1 MSDNLQNQIEQILM
15 GSDFSYGLLVQSGD
29 QTLVAHNA
37 DDQFPSASLIKLGVL
52 NDVLDQQ
59 LDLEQEVTVD
69 PDKFVG
75 GAGVLQLLSQTKWRL
90 KDLLALMISVSDN
103 AASNFVIS
111 LFGMDNIQQYLKR
124 QGFKET
130 LLQRYLMDGR
140 ALAMGLDN
148 YTSASDSIRL
158 LKMAL
163 DHGQPVADWFKNQQF
178 RGKLPANFDESGVD
192 IAVYNKTGEGNLVDH
207 DVAKFV
213 YGNHS
218 IYVALLTSGSLNR
231 MQTLYKFN
239 QVGQV
244 IADWLEN
251 QA

>member
-1 MSDNLQNQIEQILM
+1 MSDNLQNQIEQILT

-52 NDVLDQQ
+52 NAVLDQQ

-111 LFGMDNIQQYLKR
+111 QVGMDNIQQYL
-124 QGFKET
+124 
-130 LLQRYLMDGR
+130 
-140 ALAMGLDN
+140 
-148 YTSASDSIRL
+148 
-158 LKMAL
+158 
-163 DHGQPVADWFKNQQF
+163 
-178 RGKLPANFDESGVD
+178 
-192 IAVYNKTGEGNLVDH
+192 
-207 DVAKFV
+207 
-213 YGNHS
+213 
-218 IYVALLTSGSLNR
+218 
-231 MQTLYKFN
+231 
-239 QVGQV
+239 
-244 IADWLEN
+244 
-251 QA
+251 